1 MTVSKTAKVYE
12 LIDKKAG
19 SNEAMQGISGVFGF
33 PFTLMTDA
41 AVIFTHYGPMVNE
54 IRAMY
59 GRSSVSKDAL
69 LPVMKGASSE
79 ILSDLVFDKVI
90 GQIPLVGILSNI
102 MCAKAMTGKIGLLF
116 AVLAATGKEATHE
129 IVRKPV
135 YCYLLLHFCL
145 FFFICRY
152 SNTYCFVFRKLF
164 PFPFPSKRYG
174 VLSMHSTPLA
184 FTYLI

>member
-90 GQIPLVGILSNI
+90 GQIPLIGILSNI
-102 MCAKAMTGKIGLLF
+102 MCAKAMTWRIGLLF
-116 AVLAATGKEATHE
+116 AILAARGEEATDE
-129 IVRKPV
+129 TVRKT
-135 YCYLLLHFCL
+135 CIL
-145 FFFICRY
+145 IR
-152 SNTYCFVFRKLF
+152 TLF
-164 PFPFPSKRYG
+164 PQKNTFAFKKPSVVIVEKL
-174 VLSMHSTPLA
+174 LSCVENTDLDDYE
-184 FTYLI
+184 TKVEKILENI